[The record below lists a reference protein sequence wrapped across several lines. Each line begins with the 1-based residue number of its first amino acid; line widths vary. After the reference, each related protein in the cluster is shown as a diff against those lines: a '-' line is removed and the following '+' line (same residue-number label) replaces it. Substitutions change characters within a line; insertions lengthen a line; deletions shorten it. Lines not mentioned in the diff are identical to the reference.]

1 MKVIRNGNK
10 KTVCRADATQKS
22 VEIKQKGFKTVITF
36 LEDNKMKVINSEE
49 KSQENRIK
57 YQQNR
62 KTGMEGIFEYFMPVF
77 YVRKL

>member
-49 KSQENRIK
+49 KS
-57 YQQNR
+57 
-62 KTGMEGIFEYFMPVF
+62 
-77 YVRKL
+77 